1 MFDRKEKDEV
11 YGIYMLW
18 NELQNSTAS
27 TIRMWMLKLLYIVH
41 IWNKKAIVSFAD
53 VVIIIVHFIPF
64 FHVVFLFLF

>member
-27 TIRMWMLKLLYIVH
+27 TIRM
-41 IWNKKAIVSFAD
+41 
-53 VVIIIVHFIPF
+53 
-64 FHVVFLFLF
+64 